1 MEARA
6 GVRWD
11 GTVTF
16 GFGRHEKAEV
26 GYFKFKAWLLEPG
39 LASAG
44 RLRSCLISPHVGP
57 LLGPDTR
64 QPAGA
69 SPQSPAGEYAL
80 AAAANS
86 VGPLGVAT
94 GETHRGGITSP
105 GVRISK
111 DQGELLHPARR
122 PHALTMLTGVYH
134 EWVRWC

>member
-1 MEARA
+1 M
-6 GVRWD
+6 
-11 GTVTF
+11 
-16 GFGRHEKAEV
+16 
-26 GYFKFKAWLLEPG
+26 LLESG

-44 RLRSCLISPHVGP
+44 RLRSCLLSPTCGATAGP
-57 LLGPDTR
+57 GYE
-64 QPAGA
+64 AA
-69 SPQSPAGEYAL
+69 SWRLPQSPAGEYAL